1 MAALSTCAG
10 LPPVLRRCAQC
21 PLVWSRRHTGTALLH
36 GPHTGP
42 VQPPASCSHLPLL
55 AAGGG
60 EVLRPAE
67 VLLQAV
73 LPAPGMPH
81 QDTGMLDMGEMTW

>member
-1 MAALSTCAG
+1 MLSV
-10 LPPVLRRCAQC
+10 P
-21 PLVWSRRHTGTALLH
+21 WSGPGVTLLH

-60 EVLRPAE
+60 GGEVLRPAE

-81 QDTGMLDMGEMTW
+81 QDMGEMTW

>member
-1 MAALSTCAG
+1 MVPT
-10 LPPVLRRCAQC
+10 
-21 PLVWSRRHTGTALLH
+21 LLH

-42 VQPPASCSHLPLL
+42 VQPPASCSHLPLQVE
-55 AAGGG
+55 AGGGGGG

-81 QDTGMLDMGEMTW
+81 QDTGEMTW